1 MCRNLEVICQS
12 QCSTTLR
19 SPDARLCSAVQPFIT
34 VGYEKSRA
42 GTSNAG
48 RIVIQ
53 RHSNAIPQELGEL
66 ELSGVALEWRCL
78 GLADWNWNW
87 TAIPFHVGI
96 GMAWRGEIFEF
107 EGLEWRGVTPEKR
120 FGIGT
125 GLDNPRS
132 NAVGVAWRG
141 PLTQVKNWS
150 RIAPIQ
156 SNSRSVSVA

>member
-1 MCRNLEVICQS
+1 M
-12 QCSTTLR
+12 
-19 SPDARLCSAVQPFIT
+19 AW
-34 VGYEKSRA
+34 
-42 GTSNAG
+42 
-48 RIVIQ
+48 
-53 RHSNAIPQELGEL
+53 
-66 ELSGVALEWRCL
+66 EWRCL

-96 GMAWRGEIFEF
+96 GMAWRGKIFEF

>member
-1 MCRNLEVICQS
+1 MSIWIAITFCTIAFTNVLIR
-12 QCSTTLR
+12 
-19 SPDARLCSAVQPFIT
+19 DA
-34 VGYEKSRA
+34 
-42 GTSNAG
+42 TSNAG

-96 GMAWRGEIFEF
+96 GMAWRGKIFEF

>member
-1 MCRNLEVICQS
+1 MRV
-12 QCSTTLR
+12 LR
-19 SPDARLCSAVQPFIT
+19 MRGKAIYEGCNIQRRQDCNPTPF
-34 VGYEKSRA
+34 
-42 GTSNAG
+42 
-48 RIVIQ
+48 Q
-53 RHSNAIPQELGEL
+53 RHSTGIGRIGAFRR
-66 ELSGVALEWRCL
+66 GVEWRCL

-125 GLDNPRS
+125 GLDNPGS

-150 RIAPIQ
+150 RIFIIFSWT
-156 SNSRSVSVA
+156 SNE